1 MVREFRCEPNCA
13 LCCKLSPITV
23 LPHEVY
29 LLQNEAEELG
39 VRPRF
44 VPSYMVAD
52 QLSGVRIALSYLLLL
67 DEEGK
72 CPFLRGT
79 KCSVHDKYKPLTCKS
94 FPYLPRIIRYTM
106 DASTKT
112 IDFDTSFAA
121 SYACP
126 VVKRDDPSHGNGD
139 LRIYFRNEAPSAQ
152 EAIYLRKFYAATL
165 TQMWRNG
172 MIELVDP
179 SDGLPPYPV
188 VNGYSFIRQRLP
200 MLTLSALDIIQ
211 LNNKDE

>member
-1 MVREFRCEPNCA
+1 MP
-13 LCCKLSPITV
+13 
-23 LPHEVY
+23 
-29 LLQNEAEELG
+29 
-39 VRPRF
+39 
-44 VPSYMVAD
+44 
-52 QLSGVRIALSYLLLL
+52 
-67 DEEGK
+67 
-72 CPFLRGT
+72 
-79 KCSVHDKYKPLTCKS
+79 
-94 FPYLPRIIRYTM
+94 
-106 DASTKT
+106 
-112 IDFDTSFAA
+112 
-121 SYACP
+121 P

-179 SDGLPPYPV
+179 PSDGLPPYPPV